1 MTIAHRCNP
10 TRICTSGDNPS
21 VQSSPR
27 SAMDLKA
34 FRYFDEIV
42 RQGNFGKAAKRL
54 PLSQPALS
62 KAIRLLE
69 DELGVTLLER
79 GRRGVAVKLTSA
91 GEVVLQHAR
100 AILAER
106 ERMQFDLDALRDLDR
121 GELRLGLPPVGSAE
135 LFAAP
140 LAEFRERYPGVSI
153 HLHEHGS
160 AELEQ
165 AVRDGELELAATMLP
180 VRTDL
185 QAMFIRREPMVLAV
199 PRGHAL
205 ETHVRVHLHELNGVP
220 FIALNEGFA
229 LTRRLREACIAQG
242 FTINEVAH
250 SAQPNFALALVAA
263 GLGVTCLPRLVA
275 RRHGNAGVRL
285 IDLDA
290 PGLEWRVA
298 IVWRK
303 GTTLSWAARAWL
315 DLIKPDDAGVPLD

>member
-1 MTIAHRCNP
+1 
-10 TRICTSGDNPS
+10 
-21 VQSSPR
+21 
-27 SAMDLKA
+27 
-34 FRYFDEIV
+34 
-42 RQGNFGKAAKRL
+42 
-54 PLSQPALS
+54 
-62 KAIRLLE
+62 
-69 DELGVTLLER
+69 
-79 GRRGVAVKLTSA
+79 
-91 GEVVLQHAR
+91 
-100 AILAER
+100 
-106 ERMQFDLDALRDLDR
+106 
-121 GELRLGLPPVGSAE
+121 
-135 LFAAP
+135 
-140 LAEFRERYPGVSI
+140 
-153 HLHEHGS
+153 
-160 AELEQ
+160 
-165 AVRDGELELAATMLP
+165 
-180 VRTDL
+180 
-185 QAMFIRREPMVLAV
+185 MVLAV

>member
-1 MTIAHRCNP
+1 
-10 TRICTSGDNPS
+10 
-21 VQSSPR
+21 
-27 SAMDLKA
+27 MDLKA

-54 PLSQPALS
+54 PLSQTALS